1 MISFL
6 IWDCNNRNSRF
17 SCPEDEIRKEIQ
29 FEYHEIEPPTWLL
42 KKHLTGDIL
51 KTQDI
56 LPVLLSMVVIILVA
70 VLEKQS
76 KFAAAITATMP
87 IGTTLAIWIVYSAN
101 SGDQQTMRDFSVGL
115 LMGIIPS
122 IGFLIAALL
131 SSRAGLKLVPMLLV
145 GYLVWGAL
153 LGMIILLR
161 KVLGF
166 LSRRNLILHAGD
178 LMRGDNADSAEC
190 RNHI

>member
-1 MISFL
+1 L
-6 IWDCNNRNSRF
+6 VA
-17 SCPEDEIRKEIQ
+17 
-29 FEYHEIEPPTWLL
+29 

-56 LPVLLSMVVIILVA
+56 LPVLLSIVVIILVA
-70 VLEKQS
+70 LLEKQS

-87 IGTTLAIWIVYSAN
+87 IGATLAIWIVYSAN
-101 SGDQQTMRDFSVGL
+101 SGDQQTMKDFSVGL
-115 LMGIIPS
+115 LMGIVPS

-153 LGMIILLR
+153 LGLIILLR
-161 KVLGF
+161 KALGF
-166 LSRRNLILHAGD
+166 
-178 LMRGDNADSAEC
+178 
-190 RNHI
+190 